1 MKSKNF
7 KTGKPQVV
15 GFGALNMDLL
25 HQVDYL
31 AGADEETFIK
41 NVTTSCGGSAAN
53 TIIGLSKL
61 GLKTGYIGKVARDDP
76 GKILKSNLIKENVD
90 TSHLLLSS
98 HGRSGRVMGFIDL
111 KGQRALYVDPGVN
124 DDILIRDIDL
134 EYVNQSQVLHLTSF
148 VGDSFK
154 TQLKLVGELED
165 DLILSFDPGRIYV
178 EKGLK
183 KLKKIIERTDIL
195 LINEIE
201 LQVLTGSSSYQES
214 AVELQKEGLEI
225 VVVKRGAEG
234 VYATNGEDEVDL
246 PPFQVEC
253 RDSTG
258 AGDAFNT
265 GFLYAHLNHFSLKE
279 SCRSGNLIASRCIQ
293 SEGATSGLP
302 DNSIFENF

>member
-1 MKSKNF
+1 MKY
-7 KTGKPQVV
+7 KTRKPQVV

-25 HQVDYL
+25 HQVDSI

-61 GLKTGYIGKVARDDP
+61 GLKTGYIGKIATDSP
-76 GKILKSNLIKENVD
+76 GKLLKNNLLKENVD
-90 TSHLLLSS
+90 TTHLLISPD
-98 HGRSGRVMGFIDL
+98 GRSGQVMGFIDS

-124 DDILIRDIDL
+124 DDIRISDIDL

-154 TQLKLVGELED
+154 TQLKLLEEMED
-165 DLILSFDPGRIYV
+165 DVILSFDPGRIYV

-183 KLKKIIERTDIL
+183 TLEKIIERTDIL

-201 LQVLTGSSSYQES
+201 LQILMGSSSYQES
-214 AVELQKEGLEI
+214 ALELQEMGLNI

-234 VYATNGEDEVDL
+234 VYATSPEDEVDL
-246 PPFQVEC
+246 PPFPVEC

-258 AGDAFNT
+258 AGDAFNA

-279 SCRSGNLIASRCIQ
+279 SCRSGNLIASKCIQ